1 MTGAVAERTIRAS
14 DALKLAVEDAGPRF
28 QSVGDAHRAPL
39 LCLAGLTRSMRDFHA
54 LRDHFAFHPTAPRRV
69 VLMDSRGR
77 GASEFATDAEQYS
90 VRQEADDV
98 ANVATAL
105 DLHGAVIIGTSR
117 GGLLAM
123 VLALTRAGLIAGSVL
138 NDIGP
143 RIAVRGL
150 LRIRSQL
157 GSTGVPESWKQAADD
172 LKSAMEHQFSAFDD
186 AAWEDYA
193 RRTYREVNRKP
204 ATDFDPK
211 VLNGLGVFTSQSA
224 APDVT
229 GPFRALVRKPTLVL
243 RGGYSDLLD
252 EETLADAVAMGATP
266 HTVPGQGHAPALQ
279 GDVLDVIETFL
290 RENRL

>member
-1 MTGAVAERTIRAS
+1 MIGAVEERTVRAS

-28 QSVGDAHRAPL
+28 QTGRDKHRAPL
-39 LCLAGLTRSMRDFHA
+39 LCLAGLTRSMRDFDT

-69 VLMDSRGR
+69 VLMDARGR
-77 GASEFATDAEQYS
+77 GASEFASDPAQYS
-90 VRQEADDV
+90 VRQEADD
-98 ANVATAL
+98 AASVATAL
-105 DLHGAVIIGTSR
+105 DLHGAVIVGTSR

-123 VLALTRAGLIAGSVL
+123 ALAITRAGLIAGSVL

-157 GSTGVPESWKQAADD
+157 GSAHVPESWEQAVEG
-172 LKSAMEHQFSAFDD
+172 LKSSMGHQFSAFQD
-186 AAWEDYA
+186 ADWETFA
-193 RRTYREVNRKP
+193 RRTYKQVNDKP
-204 ATDFDPK
+204 AVDFDRH

-229 GPFRALVRKPTLVL
+229 GPFRALVRKPTLLL
-243 RGGYSDLLD
+243 RGSYSDLLD
-252 EETLADAVAMGATP
+252 EETLADAVAMGVTP

-279 GDVLDVIETFL
+279 GEVLNVIEAFL
-290 RENRL
+290 ADKHL

>member
-1 MTGAVAERTIRAS
+1 MMGTVVERTIHAS

-28 QSVGDAHRAPL
+28 HSGDEKRLSPL
-39 LCLAGLTRSMRDFHA
+39 FCLAGLTRSKRDFYS

-69 VLMDSRGR
+69 VLMDARGR
-77 GASEFATDAEQYS
+77 GASEYAPDAERYS
-90 VRQEADDV
+90 VRQEADDA

-105 DLHGAVIIGTSR
+105 NLHGAVVIGTSR

-143 RIAVRGL
+143 RVAVRGL

-157 GSTGVPESWKQAADD
+157 GAADLPESWQAAADG
-172 LKSAMEHQFSAFDD
+172 LKTTMGHQFSAFDD
-186 AAWEDYA
+186 AAWDGFA
-193 RRTYREVNRKP
+193 RRTYREVNGKP
-204 ATDFDPK
+204 AADFDPQI
-211 VLNGLGVFTSQSA
+211 LNGLSAFTSQSA

-229 GPFRALVRKPTLVL
+229 APFRALVQKPTLLL
-243 RGGYSDLLD
+243 RGSYSDLL
-252 EETLADAVAMGATP
+252 EEDALADAVAMGATP

-279 GDVLDVIETFL
+279 GEVLDVIEAFL
-290 RENRL
+290 ADNQL

>member
-1 MTGAVAERTIRAS
+1 MSGAVQERTVLAS

-28 QSVGDAHRAPL
+28 QTGPDGHRAPL
-39 LCLAGLTRSMRDFHA
+39 LCLAGLTRSMRDFHD

-69 VLMDSRGR
+69 VLMDARGR
-77 GASEFATDAEQYS
+77 GASEFASDPAQYS
-90 VRQEADDV
+90 IRQEADDA

-105 DLHGAVIIGTSR
+105 DLHGAVIVGTSR

-123 VLALTRAGLIAGSVL
+123 ALAITRAGLISGSVL

-150 LRIRSQL
+150 LRIRAQQ
-157 GSTGVPESWKQAADD
+157 GSSGVPESWQEAAEG
-172 LKSAMEHQFSAFDD
+172 LKSTMGHQFSAFDD

-193 RRTYREVNRKP
+193 RRTYREMNGKP
-204 ATDFDPK
+204 AADFDPQ
-211 VLNGLGVFTSQSA
+211 VLNGLGAFTSQSA

-229 GPFRALVRKPTLVL
+229 GPFRALMRKPMLLL
-243 RGGYSDLLD
+243 RGSYSDLLD
-252 EETLADAVAMGATP
+252 EDTLADAVAMGATP
-266 HTVPGQGHAPALQ
+266 HSVPGQGHAPALQ

-290 RENRL
+290 AESHL